1 MVESTS
7 IKRIL
12 VAIDHSEH
20 STRAATFATELA
32 VKFGADVTFLHVLNK
47 MLGREQSKRYLA
59 VLESAA
65 HPDRIE
71 IATIRK
77 ELAESGE
84 VEGLDLLA
92 HAESAARTA
101 GVQNVDT
108 SLRDGDPATVILHL
122 AHQGGY
128 DVVVLGRRGMGSLKG
143 LLTGSVSQKVASW
156 GKHTVILVN

>member
-1 MVESTS
+1 MVEPTS
-7 IKRIL
+7 ITRIL
-12 VAIDHSEH
+12 VALDHSEH

-32 VKFGADVTFLHVLNK
+32 TKFDAAVTFLHVLNK
-47 MLGREQSKRYLA
+47 VLGLEQTKRYLA
-59 VLESAA
+59 LLEAA
-65 HPDRIE
+65 PHPNPVETED
-71 IATIRK
+71 IRK

-84 VEGLDLLA
+84 VEGIELLA
-92 HAESAARTA
+92 QAESAARAA

-122 AHQGGY
+122 AHQGEY

-156 GKHTVILVN
+156 GKRTIVLVN